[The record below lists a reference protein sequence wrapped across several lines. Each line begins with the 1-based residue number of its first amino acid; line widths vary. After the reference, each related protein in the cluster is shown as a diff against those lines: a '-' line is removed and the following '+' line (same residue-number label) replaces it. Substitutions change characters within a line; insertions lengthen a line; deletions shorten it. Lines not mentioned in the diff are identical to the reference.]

1 MKKIAIAIFAIGAV
15 ILVSG
20 CAKKPVENQGQTKNE
35 ESAVKEESGGVISS
49 IKDAMGLGKKMQ
61 CTYKYKDNEQSFTST
76 VYVDGKKYKG
86 ESEVM
91 GKKQLMVFDGETMY
105 MWPEGEK
112 KGTKWTKSC
121 MDDLSKEGQKNEDRE
136 ESNIDKDETKD
147 IEEAFKDAMDVKCTP
162 VASIDFSVPSDIIFS
177 DMCQEL
183 KTLQEKFQGI
193 GNDLPSGGSLPD
205 GAEIPSGLE
214 IPGM

>member
-15 ILVSG
+15 VLVSG
-20 CAKKPVENQGQTKNE
+20 CAKKPVENQSQTKNE
-35 ESAVKEESGGVISS
+35 ENTVKEESGGIISS

-91 GKKQLMVFDGETMY
+91 GKKQLMVFDGEIMY
-105 MWPEGEK
+105 TWSEGEK

-121 MDDLSKEGQKNEDRE
+121 MDDLNKENQDSGKPNLSQDEIKDVED
-136 ESNIDKDETKD
+136 
-147 IEEAFKDAMDVKCTP
+147 AFKDAMDVKCAP
-162 VASIDFSVPSDIIFS
+162 VASIDFSVPSDVSFS

-183 KTLQEKFQGI
+183 KALQEKFQGMEK
-193 GNDLPSGGSLPD
+193 NLPSQGSLPK
-205 GAEIPSGLE
+205 GTEIPEGIK
-214 IPGM
+214 IPGI

>member
-1 MKKIAIAIFAIGAV
+1 MKKTITVFLLVLAVGVFA
-15 ILVSG
+15 G

-121 MDDLSKEGQKNEDRE
+121 MDDLNKENEKNEDKGT
-136 ESNIDKDETKD
+136 SNFSQDEIKDVED
-147 IEEAFKDAMDVKCTP
+147 AFKDAMDVKCTP